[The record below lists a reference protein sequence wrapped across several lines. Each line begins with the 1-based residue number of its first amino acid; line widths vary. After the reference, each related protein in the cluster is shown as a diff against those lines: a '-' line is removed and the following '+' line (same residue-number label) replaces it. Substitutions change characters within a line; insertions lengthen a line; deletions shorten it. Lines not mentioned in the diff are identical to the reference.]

1 MGLAE
6 TGSVSWFYLI
16 YHSSNKAA
24 VPALL
29 HLFVNFVLENDL
41 YLGTIFPLADEDWAL
56 AEEGGRD
63 HFY

>member
-24 VPALL
+24 VPAFLQF
-29 HLFVNFVLENDL
+29 FVSSLLENDL
-41 YLGTIFPLADEDWAL
+41 YLGTIFPLADQDLAL

-63 HFY
+63 HFC